1 MRFLHGHMHIAFS
14 EYDWDGEGE
23 NLQYV
28 LVYPWA
34 AVLLPV
40 LYAHSAS
47 TYMRLARH

>member
-28 LVYPWA
+28 LVYSKCISSG
-34 AVLLPV
+34 LI
-40 LYAHSAS
+40 
-47 TYMRLARH
+47 